1 MRGNDAWKMDSHCC
15 RGETRSM
22 CGLCHVARYQLKKGD
37 ELQRGSDEAKH
48 HTGFFLLREA
58 LELVGWIPR
67 SNKIGRLHL
76 LESLC
81 SFSLQVDVLCT
92 SKTMSN

>member
-1 MRGNDAWKMDSHCC
+1 MWAVPCC
-15 RGETRSM
+15 EI
-22 CGLCHVARYQLKKGD
+22 QLKKRD

-48 HTGFFLLREA
+48 HTGLFLLREA
-58 LELVGWIPR
+58 PELVGWIPR
-67 SNKIGRLHL
+67 SNKIERLHL

-81 SFSLQVDVLCT
+81 SFSLQVDALCT